1 MQKEL
6 ITDLFDLLEK
16 TAGEADRL
24 EKDNAR
30 LQTELEEAKKTPKE
44 AAAKPAF
51 TPALIEKLAG
61 VLLLEGFLDDKMDKK
76 AAADLMCRKPDAL
89 ADLML
94 RVVTPPQGE
103 GVPVGPEKTAT
114 DNLPKGARRVVLQ
127 GRELV
132 DYAGWSSIIDL
143 D

>member
-24 EKDNAR
+24 EKDNER
-30 LQTELEEAKKTPKE
+30 LQAELVEARKSPKQ
-44 AAAKPAF
+44 AAATPAF
-51 TPALIEKLAG
+51 SPALIEKLAG
-61 VLLLEGFLDDKMDKK
+61 VLLLGGFLDESMDKK
-76 AAADLMCRKPDAL
+76 AAVDLMCRKPDAL

-94 RVVTPPQGE
+94 RVVTPPREE
-103 GVPVGPEKTAT
+103 GVPVGAEKTAT
-114 DNLPKGARRVVLQ
+114 DLPKGARRVVLQ